1 MINFISNL
9 PRELRTG
16 GFSAMSAA
24 ACDALQRRHEVA
36 YVGPIDPPVAPW
48 EKAVSKAL
56 RVSGLGGD
64 FFAFS
69 ERRLRAIAREVGAR
83 ARPGAELDFFHG
95 FTPWIATRP
104 GRPPTPRPY
113 VAWSDCTFADYM
125 EIYHDRRAFRRED
138 LARIERTEATWL
150 RGAGRVLFTSGWAV
164 GRAIGTYGLDRD
176 KVGEVGIFGELE
188 APAADAYAG
197 APTFA
202 FVSTNFAAKGGPIVL
217 EAFRQVRQSHPQ
229 AQLTIVGAAPG
240 DLGAEPGVRYA
251 GFLRKE
257 NPDELAKFRAV
268 LSQARAVVH
277 PTRSDIAPLLLVEA
291 AMFGCPAIASR
302 AFAIPELVGDGE
314 SGLLLDAPADPAVV
328 AAAMARMLDDAGYAG
343 MRAAAW
349 RRAREFNSKARFE
362 ARLLG
367 FVDAALAD
375 QRAAA

>member
-1 MINFISNL
+1 MIHFISNL

-24 ACDALQRRHEVA
+24 ACDALQRRHGVA
-36 YVGPIDPPVAPW
+36 YVGPIDPPAAPW

-69 ERRLRAIAREVGAR
+69 KRRLRAIAREVEGR
-83 ARPGAELDFFHG
+83 ERPGAELDFFHG

-104 GRPPTPRPY
+104 GRPY
-113 VAWSDCTFADYM
+113 VAWSDCTFADYID
-125 EIYHDRRAFRRED
+125 IYHDRRAFRLED
-138 LARIERTEATWL
+138 LSRIERTEAAWL
-150 RGAGRVLFTSGWAV
+150 RGAVRVLFTSGWAA
-164 GRAIGTYGLDRD
+164 GRAIETYGLDRA

-188 APAADAYAG
+188 APTVDAYAG

-202 FVSTNFAAKGGPIVL
+202 FVATNFAAKGGPIVL
-217 EAFRQVRQSHPQ
+217 EAFRRVRQTHPQ
-229 AQLTIVGAAPG
+229 AQLTIVGADPG
-240 DLGAEPGVRYA
+240 DLAAEPSVRYV

-257 NPDELAKFRAV
+257 EPDELARFRAV

-291 AMFGCPAIASR
+291 AMFGCPVIASR
-302 AFAIPELVGDGE
+302 AFAIPELVVDGE

-328 AAAMARMLDDAGYAG
+328 AAAMARMLEDAGYAG

-349 RRAREFNSKARFE
+349 RRARELNSKARFE

-367 FVDAALAD
+367 FVDAALAAR
-375 QRAAA
+375 RAAA